1 MRNLKY
7 FFFLVLLLLVFVLGW
22 WGKARMDKAPKTE
35 IEAEVALGM
44 LQNVLKLA
52 TVEQELSEVLTRRQF
67 RSYDWDVFSGKMIY
81 KLHGKVAAG
90 YDLEGMD
97 IRIDSLEKKVTISGM
112 NAPELLYVDA
122 DIQFYDIT
130 EGLFFEFEE
139 DDYNQI
145 MRIGKQELIKAA
157 KDNGILERAVKK
169 GSEALNHLK
178 EVLRAVGWELELVP
192 HKRLP
197 GFLEESSSG

>member
-1 MRNLKY
+1 MRNLKNL
-7 FFFLVLLLLVFVLGW
+7 FFLILLLLVFALGW
-22 WGKARMDKAPKTE
+22 WGKARIDKTSKTE
-35 IEAEVALGM
+35 IEAEVAIGM

-81 KLHGKVAAG
+81 KLQGKVAAG
-90 YDLEGMD
+90 YDLEGMN

-112 NAPELLYVDA
+112 NAPELLYVEA

-157 KDNGILERAVKK
+157 KDNGILEQASKK

-178 EVLRAVGWELELVP
+178 EVLQTVGWELELEP
-192 HKRLP
+192 YKRLP
-197 GFLEESSSG
+197 GFLEESNSG